1 MIVFDCL
8 LPTTLLQVRYEM
20 ETAQNSANSFGE
32 RKRFQSKSKQ
42 KKKKKVIGDTLEH
55 EHDSGGGGDTKI
67 DSLGNGEQ

>member
-20 ETAQNSANSFGE
+20 ETAQNSANFVW
-32 RKRFQSKSKQ
+32 RKRFQRKSKQ

-55 EHDSGGGGDTKI
+55 EHESVAVVVTPK
-67 DSLGNGEQ
+67 